1 MTERKLERKE
11 SEERR
16 RNVVIRGIKM
26 REGKRKEA
34 VEEVLGMGEG
44 GVLLVVSL
52 DIVNAFNT
60 LPWPEI
66 RGAMV
71 YQEFPSYLRRIVGDY
86 LRDRRLKYWER
97 DGRERGRGVYCEVPQ
112 GSVLGP
118 LWGMIGS
125 FRMPSLGCRAVC

>member
-1 MTERKLERKE
+1 MSDIERKLERKE

-52 DIVNAFNT
+52 DI
-60 LPWPEI
+60 
-66 RGAMV
+66 
-71 YQEFPSYLRRIVGDY
+71 
-86 LRDRRLKYWER
+86 DRK
-97 DGRERGRGVYCEVPQ
+97 
-112 GSVLGP
+112 SV
-118 LWGMIGS
+118 
-125 FRMPSLGCRAVC
+125 V